1 MVLAVSH
8 RISPVPRY
16 SGYCS
21 ETSTISNTGLSP
33 SAEYFSKYFFYRLVS
48 LLQSYN
54 PNLAVTILVWAP
66 SRSLTTTWEIIIIF
80 SSSGYLDV
88 SVHRVCFHH

>member
-1 MVLAVSH
+1 M
-8 RISPVPRY
+8 
-16 SGYCS
+16 
-21 ETSTISNTGLSP
+21 
-33 SAEYFSKYFFYRLVS
+33 
-48 LLQSYN
+48 QSYN

-88 SVHRVCFHH
+88 SVHRVCFLLLQDTTLACGGLPHSDIYGLTDICSSP